1 MNKGDLVKV
10 TEERGI
16 GVYHKSTYLGVGVI
30 LDVEETDDI
39 KLGGVQFNAGD
50 QVTVML
56 SDGKVDVFCPQ
67 SLEVL

>member
-10 TEERGI
+10 TEDRGI
-16 GVYHKSTYLGVGVI
+16 GIYHTSTDLGVGVI
-30 LDVEETDDI
+30 LSVEETDDI
-39 KLGGVQFNAGD
+39 KFGGVQFNTGD

-56 SDGKVDVFCPQ
+56 SDGKVDVFYPQ